1 MKLQNNYRTWM
12 GIFSVL
18 ALAVIGGAGG
28 VWWWRSTGYVSTD
41 DARIKAEIVSISAE
55 ISGRI
60 DELPKEEGDSVT
72 AGEIMARL
80 DSREVLI
87 QLQQAQAGV
96 DRARSRMLQAAR
108 EINLHLERQKSE
120 IPHAEA
126 ELQAHRFNLEDA
138 RALAEQAR
146 EDWQRTKTLFER
158 ELISAQE
165 LDRAETGLRQA
176 EARVSSLQEKVK
188 EGKATLELVRIKG
201 KEVSIKEADL
211 QTRKAEVRQ
220 AEANLADL
228 QHKLRLMTI
237 RSPVRGVV
245 VKKNAHQGEFVEAGQ
260 PIFMVVD
267 SKRFWVE
274 ANVEE
279 TEIRFVKPG
288 KRVIIKVNSY
298 PGQDFS
304 GKVTEIGGA
313 TVSEFSLFTP
323 QKLTG
328 VFVKSTQ
335 RLPVKIEVK
344 NTDGLLK
351 VGMLVAVWIKKDSP

>member
-1 MKLQNNYRTWM
+1 M
-12 GIFSVL
+12 GILSIL
-18 ALAVIGGAGG
+18 TLAVVVGVVG

-55 ISGRI
+55 IPGRI
-60 DELPKEEGDSVT
+60 HALSKEEGDAVT
-72 AGEIMARL
+72 QGEIMARL
-80 DSREVLI
+80 DNRKVRI
-87 QLQQAQAGV
+87 QVQQAQAGI
-96 DRARSRMLQAAR
+96 DRARSRLLHTAR
-108 EINLHLERQKSE
+108 EIDLYVERQKSE
-120 IPHAEA
+120 VPHAEA
-126 ELQAHRFNLEDA
+126 ALQAHRFNLEDA
-138 RALAEQAR
+138 RAHAEQAR
-146 EDWQRTKTLFER
+146 EDWQRNKALFER

-165 LDRAETGLRQA
+165 LDRAETERRQA
-176 EARVSSLQEKVK
+176 QARVSSLQEKIK
-188 EGKATLELVRIKG
+188 EGEAILELVRIKG

-220 AEANLADL
+220 AKTKLEDL
-228 QHKLRLMTI
+228 KHRLRLMTI
-237 RSPVRGVV
+237 RSPVQGVV

-267 SKRFWVE
+267 TSRYWVE

-288 KRVIIKVNSY
+288 NEVIIQINSY
-298 PGQDFS
+298 PGRDFS

-313 TVSEFSLFTP
+313 TVSEFSLFSP

-328 VFVKSTQ
+328 VFIKSNQ
-335 RLPVKIEVK
+335 RLPVKITVE

-351 VGMLVAVWIKKDSP
+351 VGMLVAVWIKKDNP